1 MRHGLVLVL
10 FALCS
15 YAEVFKVYTE
25 PNPPYNFME
34 NGTVTGRSTKLL
46 EALFQKCA
54 HQIEGEHIWFLPWVQ
69 AYREALHVNN
79 SVIYSTV
86 RTPEREVLFQWVGPI
101 GKMTLGVVAK
111 KRTHIRIA
119 SSEQLQRYKIATI
132 PDTASEKL
140 LLKVGVN
147 EATLERFGQVSS
159 QIKKLAQNRVDAIAY
174 SVDATFRLLDEM
186 GYDPNDYEVVY
197 LLKESDLYFAFHKET
212 NPQTI
217 TILNETLQTL
227 LK

>member
-1 MRHGLVLVL
+1 MRHGLILAL
-10 FALCS
+10 FALCV

-25 PNPPYNFME
+25 QNPPYNFME

-46 EALFQKCA
+46 KALFQQCS
-54 HQIEGEHIWFLPWVQ
+54 HQIEGERIWFLPWVQ
-69 AYREALHVNN
+69 AYHEALHVNN

-86 RTPEREVLFQWVGPI
+86 RTPEREMLFQWVGPI
-101 GKMTLGVVAK
+101 GKMTLGIVAK

-140 LLKVGVN
+140 LINLGVD
-147 EATLERFGQVSS
+147 EAVLERFGQVSS

-174 SVDATFRLLDEM
+174 SVDGTFSILEEM

-197 LLKESDLYFAFHKET
+197 LLKESDLYFAFNKET
-212 NPQTI
+212 HPQTI
-217 TILNETLQTL
+217 TALNATLKTL

>member
-1 MRHGLVLVL
+1 MRHGLILAL
-10 FALCS
+10 FALCA

-25 PNPPYNFME
+25 QNPPYNFME
-34 NGTVTGRSTKLL
+34 NSTVMGRSTKLL

-54 HQIEGEHIWFLPWVQ
+54 HQIEGERIWFLPWVQ
-69 AYREALHVNN
+69 AYREALHVKN

-86 RTPEREVLFQWVGPI
+86 RTPEREALFQWVGPI
-101 GKMTLGVVAK
+101 GKMTLGVIAK
-111 KRTHIRIA
+111 KRAHIRIA
-119 SSEQLQRYKIATI
+119 LSEQLQHYKIATI
-132 PDTASEKL
+132 PDTASEKI
-140 LLKVGVN
+140 LLKMGVN
-147 EATLERFGQVSS
+147 DTTLERFGQVSS
-159 QIKKLAQNRVDAIAY
+159 QIKKLAQNRVDAVAY
-174 SVDATFRLLDEM
+174 SVDGTFSILEEM

-217 TILNETLQTL
+217 TALNATLKTL